1 MMNFSGDDSVITYL
15 RQQKIM
21 LLELAL
27 LMLSIMIPVLEWGNY
42 DYYQIYMD
50 ILLGVILLL
59 ALWKLIR
66 QYYIEKDLIQQRQK
80 FIAREVADAA
90 LQRQNKLFAFLHE
103 TAMDIMSRQDVVN
116 LLETIVKK
124 AAEITGASTG
134 SVLLFNEERTERV
147 RVVAT
152 GPATQMVG
160 SRNPIDEGAAGQVW
174 TTGKLVLINNY
185 KKWEHRSF
193 PAAEVAESVIYF
205 PLKSAKEVVG
215 VIGLWHTDPGRCFE
229 DRDIEIIDQFTGLA
243 SIAYENAYLYREAQ
257 REISER
263 RYTEGLLQYRGFHDV
278 MTGLYNRTYFEEEM
292 QRLDKRSEGAVG
304 LIMLDVDG
312 LKLINDSLGHVRGD
326 ILLKST
332 AQILLACFP
341 DNDVVS
347 RIGGDE
353 FAVLVSP
360 ANTEILDQACERI
373 RTKTREFN
381 HSQSQFLISLSVGC
395 ALAETNA
402 ISMRELYKQA
412 DNNMYREKL
421 HQRKSSRSTIVQT
434 VMELLKAR
442 DYITEG
448 HGDRLQKIV
457 FDLGNFLGLSSS
469 TISDLRL
476 FAQFH
481 DVGKVGI
488 PDRILLKAG
497 PLNPEEKIEM
507 QQHSEIGYR
516 IAQSAPELLPI
527 ADWVLKHHEW
537 WNGGGY
543 PLALSGEEIPLE
555 CRILAIADA
564 YDAMTSDRPY
574 RKAMSHA
581 AAVKELQAYAGRQF
595 DPSLVNIFV
604 NIYRDRA

>member
-1 MMNFSGDDSVITYL
+1 MLHNSYAYPVISYL
-15 RQQKIM
+15 RQQKLM
-21 LLELAL
+21 LFELAL
-27 LMLSIMIPVLEWGNY
+27 LMTSIVILALKWGIYSYHQLSIA
-42 DYYQIYMD
+42 
-50 ILLGVILLL
+50 VILVGIVVLV
-59 ALWKLIR
+59 LWKLTL
-66 QYYIEKDLIQQRQK
+66 QYYIEQDISQQRQT
-80 FIAREVADAA
+80 FIAREVADEA
-90 LQRQNKLFAFLHE
+90 LQRQNKLLAFLHE

-124 AAEITGASTG
+124 AADITGASTG

-152 GPATQMVG
+152 GPATQMLG
-160 SRNPIDEGAAGQVW
+160 SRNPIAEGAAGQVW
-174 TTGKLVLINNY
+174 TTGKLVLINHY
-185 KKWEHRSF
+185 KEWENRTL

-205 PLKSAKEVVG
+205 PLKCAKEVVG
-215 VIGLWHTDPGRCFE
+215 VIGLWHTDAGRCFE
-229 DRDIEIIDQFTGLA
+229 DQDIEIIDQFAGLA
-243 SIAYENAYLYREAQ
+243 SVAYENAYLYREAQ

-263 RYTEGLLQYRGFHDV
+263 RYTESLLQYRGFHDV
-278 MTGLYNRTYFEEEM
+278 MTGLYNRTYFEEEL
-292 QRLDKRSEGAVG
+292 QRLDKRDDGSVG

-312 LKLINDSLGHVRGD
+312 LKLINDSLGHSRGD
-326 ILLKST
+326 NLLKST
-332 AQILLACFP
+332 AQILLSCFREQ
-341 DNDVVS
+341 DVVS

-353 FAVLVSP
+353 FAVLLSP
-360 ANTEILDQACERI
+360 ADPEMLDQASERI
-373 RTKTREFN
+373 RAKAREFN
-381 HSQSQFLISLSVGC
+381 NGQSQFLISLSIGC
-395 ALAETNA
+395 ALAEGCS
-402 ISMRELYKQA
+402 IPMRELYKQA

-434 VMELLKAR
+434 VMELLRAR

-457 FDLGNFLGLSSS
+457 FDLGNYLGLSSS

-481 DVGKVGI
+481 DIGKVGI

-497 PLNPEEKIEM
+497 PLDTEEKTEM

-537 WNGGGY
+537 WNGEGY

-574 RKAMSHA
+574 RKAMSHVA
-581 AAVKELQAYAGRQF
+581 AIRELQACAGKQF
-595 DPSLVNIFV
+595 DTTLVNIFV
-604 NIYRDRA
+604 SLNGDIA